1 MSSLDQQLEI
11 LSKIKST
18 EIVGFFDFF
27 EHHDSMAEH
36 SHYEALKDGQYLG
49 YSTEIPLFGTET
61 NNEVKIKILASTQK
75 HIFEVNLHEVSAI
88 DVDPKIF
95 RFPRIKKVK
104 LSTINETHTLKLGS
118 FYNDVSVS
126 IKFKNGSLLMHTL
139 QSPININ

>member
-1 MSSLDQQLEI
+1 
-11 LSKIKST
+11 
-18 EIVGFFDFF
+18 
-27 EHHDSMAEH
+27 MAEH
-36 SHYEALKDGQYLG
+36 CHYEALKDGQYLC

-75 HIFEVNLHEVSAI
+75 HIFEINLHEVSAI

-95 RFPRIKKVK
+95 RFPRINKVK

-118 FYNDVSVS
+118 FCNDVSVS